1 MVMNKKIVI
10 AIVFATCCISC
21 RTEREKELDSALE
34 SLANVNVFYY
44 KTVDNFECDKI
55 RWCLKKIDS
64 LATDKE
70 LEKLAIRNQEPIIR
84 LYAFQLML
92 HRKNESYMD
101 IALQNIRDSS
111 KVIVRDFYGFCGTY
125 ADMISN
131 ICVNMLVKSLKCMR
145 DTSKLNR
152 LDSVLLYSPDAK
164 GILYYKELFL
174 KLPPK
179 IEYYKYVR
187 RHYFEQHNFYALL
200 ALARYHKKEDKYQI
214 NRLLLNFRNHIDL
227 PCGFEQPFS
236 IALLAIQQWPDDYFI
251 SALKRASY
259 HYLFADVMFS
269 NTLKYFLGALMAYNA
284 QWSYD
289 IIKRSIE
296 KMRKKGNTI
305 DTEILM
311 IRLREAYQENPHP
324 RYKSLFK

>member
-44 KTVDNFECDKI
+44 KPVDNIECDKI
-55 RWCLKKIDS
+55 RWCLTKIDS

-174 KLPPK
+174 KLPQK
-179 IEYYKYVR
+179 I
-187 RHYFEQHNFYALL
+187 
-200 ALARYHKKEDKYQI
+200 
-214 NRLLLNFRNHIDL
+214 
-227 PCGFEQPFS
+227 
-236 IALLAIQQWPDDYFI
+236 
-251 SALKRASY
+251 
-259 HYLFADVMFS
+259 
-269 NTLKYFLGALMAYNA
+269 
-284 QWSYD
+284 
-289 IIKRSIE
+289 
-296 KMRKKGNTI
+296 
-305 DTEILM
+305 
-311 IRLREAYQENPHP
+311 
-324 RYKSLFK
+324 